1 MLDII
6 LDIYNSNTLLNF
18 DNLLVKLNTLNT
30 INFQPLHLEATS
42 IKWKSLL
49 LPFLTTTFIY
59 KK

>member
-42 IKWKSLL
+42 IK
-49 LPFLTTTFIY
+49 
-59 KK
+59 